1 MIILGLGLGITFQQ
15 VGNNCLS
22 LDDAKREVEVSGVF
36 FRDFFFFWRII
47 QPLRYVF
54 RFFLSSVAGVFF
66 SPCAVF
72 PSISPNSEN
81 R

>member
-36 FRDFFFFWRII
+36 FRGVFFFWRII
-47 QPLRYVF
+47 KNVF
-54 RFFLSSVAGVFF
+54 EGPRTAQMGQILL
-66 SPCAVF
+66 
-72 PSISPNSEN
+72 
-81 R
+81 